1 MIRYISAHNLGK
13 IQSSENG
20 WNNLMSGLIPLAIFS
35 QVFFWKWLKQ
45 ALLEPN
51 PFLKSFWKW
60 KSHQAVKVAQLVA
73 CLHSMPDVPGSTL
86 PAAIPKIVSHHLKQY
101 LG

>member
-1 MIRYISAHNLGK
+1 MIRYFSAHNLGK

-35 QVFFWKWLKQ
+35 QVFFWKLLKQ

-51 PFLKSFWKW
+51 QYDNSSENNTLNVVD
-60 KSHQAVKVAQLVA
+60 QVAQMVA
-73 CLHSMPDVPGSTL
+73 CLHSMPNNPGSNL
-86 PAAIPKIVSHHLKQY
+86 AASIQIIVSQNFEQY

>member
-1 MIRYISAHNLGK
+1 MIRYFSAHNLGK
-13 IQSSENG
+13 IQSSEND

-35 QVFFWKWLKQ
+35 QVFFWKRLKQ

-60 KSHQAVKVAQLVA
+60 QTLQADQVAQLVE
-73 CLHSMPDVPGSTL
+73 CLHSVPGISGSSLAVTKL
-86 PAAIPKIVSHHLKQY
+86 IIRIQ
-101 LG
+101 

>member
-35 QVFFWKWLKQ
+35 QVLFWKRLKQ

-60 KSHQAVKVAQLVA
+60 QTHQAVQVAQLVA
-73 CLHSMPDVPGSTL
+73 CLHSIPDVSGSTL
-86 PAAIPKIVSHHLKQY
+86 AATIQKFVSQNLHQY

>member
-1 MIRYISAHNLGK
+1 MIRYFSAHNLGK

-35 QVFFWKWLKQ
+35 QVFFWKRLKQ

-51 PFLKSFWKW
+51 QYNNSSENNTLNV
-60 KSHQAVKVAQLVA
+60 AVQVAQLVA
-73 CLHSMPDVPGSTL
+73 CLHSIADVPGSTL
-86 PAAIPKIVSHHLKQY
+86 AATIQKLVSQNLHQY